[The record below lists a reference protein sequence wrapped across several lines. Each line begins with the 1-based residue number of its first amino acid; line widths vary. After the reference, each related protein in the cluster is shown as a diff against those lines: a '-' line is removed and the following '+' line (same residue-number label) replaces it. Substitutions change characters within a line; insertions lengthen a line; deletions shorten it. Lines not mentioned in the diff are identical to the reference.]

1 MLSQAHR
8 FIFIHVPRTGGNS
21 IQSYLLPFS
30 EDIKQVR
37 EKRDGI
43 NTFEIAGPVTPH
55 KHATMA
61 DYAAVVQLSDYK
73 IAMSVRHPIDRALSL
88 YFAPIRVL
96 SGDRAAQAPFEF
108 DAFNTMVRDMQPMTD
123 FVRIGERIEMPR
135 LVLRY
140 ENGVSSNIVK
150 LAQFLGL
157 PIQESVGHFNIGE
170 ADQRDNIQCDHRI
183 ARTVRRRFAEDFE
196 LFGYL

>member
-8 FIFIHVPRTGGNS
+8 FIFLHVPRTGGNS

-30 EDIKQVR
+30 EDGKQIL
-37 EKRDGI
+37 EKQDGI
-43 NTFEIAGPVTPH
+43 NTFGIAGPVTPH
-55 KHATMA
+55 KHATLS

-88 YFAPIRVL
+88 YFAPIGVL
-96 SGDRAAQAPFEF
+96 SGGRAAQAPFEL
-108 DAFNTMVRDMQPMTD
+108 DTFNMMVRDMRPMAD

-140 ENGVSSNIVK
+140 ENGVSANIVR
-150 LAQFLGL
+150 LAQFFGL
-157 PIQESVGHFNIGE
+157 PTPKNVEHLNAGE
-170 ADQRDNIQCDHRI
+170 ADQRDTIQCDHRI

-196 LFGYL
+196 LFGYA

>member
-8 FIFIHVPRTGGNS
+8 FIFLHVPRTGGNS

-30 EDIKQVR
+30 EDSKQIR
-37 EKRDGI
+37 EKQDGI
-43 NTFEIAGPVTPH
+43 DTFGIAGLLTPH
-55 KHATMA
+55 KHATLP

-73 IAMSVRHPIDRALSL
+73 IAMSVRHPIDRALSF

-96 SGDRAAQAPFEF
+96 SRDRAAQAPFEL
-108 DAFNTMVRDMQPMTD
+108 DAFNTMVRDMRPMAD

-150 LAQFLGL
+150 LAQFLEL
-157 PIQESVGHFNIGE
+157 PTPEDVGHLNAGE
-170 ADQRDNIQCDHRI
+170 ADQRDTVQCDHRI
-183 ARTVRRRFAEDFE
+183 AKTVRRRFAEDFE
-196 LFGYL
+196 LFGYA